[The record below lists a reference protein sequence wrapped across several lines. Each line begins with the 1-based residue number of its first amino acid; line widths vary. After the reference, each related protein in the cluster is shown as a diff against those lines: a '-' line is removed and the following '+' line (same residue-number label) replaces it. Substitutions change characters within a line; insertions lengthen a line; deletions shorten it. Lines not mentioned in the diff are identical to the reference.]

1 MQPDATIV
9 AAGPTSSAVV
19 AVAPRPRLWSVS
31 LALLFGVVHLYFLSF
46 ALYFAALPLYVKGAP
61 RWQIGLV
68 VGVPFIASML
78 LRLHTGRIVDRLG
91 RRRLLAAGAAG
102 CALASLLQAVSADVW
117 YLSAVRALYGI
128 TAAFLTTAIMA
139 SLADVLPAPRRGE
152 GMGWYGVVYT
162 STSLYG
168 PALGLWLAQAFGYGA
183 FFGAGVLLNLGC
195 LGLALLLPE
204 TQTAQHRAAPR
215 GKLFSPSARLTML
228 TFLSLTIPAG
238 AVTAFLALYEK
249 QRHAGDPGV
258 FFALYGVTLLLGRI
272 GGGWVADR
280 WSRRA
285 AIVPGLLVT
294 GGAMLLLSA
303 AHSAAA
309 FYLAALLYGAGFAF
323 GHTGLTIL
331 TMDRAPE
338 AERGAAMAT
347 LTGAWDVGTVLGAF
361 VLGFL
366 ADAGGYAALFALV
379 GLLPP
384 AQLVVFL
391 VCLRRDRRAAPESG
405 DRFLVTGY
413 R

>member
-1 MQPDATIV
+1 MRRETAFE
-9 AAGPTSSAVV
+9 ASGAVSTT
-19 AVAPRPRLWSVS
+19 AVAGAVRPRLWSAS
-31 LALLFGVVHLYFLSF
+31 FALLLGVVHLYFLSY
-46 ALYFAALPLYVKGAP
+46 ALYFAALPLYVKGAL

-78 LRLHTGRIVDRLG
+78 LRLYTGRIVDRVS

-102 CALASLLQAVSADVW
+102 CAVASLLQALSADIW
-117 YLSAVRALYGI
+117 YLSAVRVVYGV
-128 TAAFLTTAIMA
+128 TAAFLTTSIMA

-168 PALGLWLAQAFGYGA
+168 PALGLWLAQSLGYGA
-183 FFGAGVLLNLGC
+183 FFGFGAVLNVGC
-195 LGLALLLPE
+195 LALALLLTE
-204 TQTAQHRAAPR
+204 TQTPRQRAAPR
-215 GKLFSPSARLTML
+215 GKLFSPSARLPML

-249 QRHAGDPGV
+249 QRHAGDPGA
-258 FFALYGVTLLLGRI
+258 FFALYGATLLLGRL

-285 AIVPGLLVT
+285 AIVPGLIVT
-294 GGAMLLLSA
+294 GGAMLLLSTA
-303 AHSAAA
+303 GGAAA
-309 FYLAALLYGAGFAF
+309 FYLAALLYGGGFAF

-331 TMDRAPE
+331 TMDRAPA

-361 VLGFL
+361 VLGFF

-379 GLLPP
+379 GVLPL
-384 AQLVVFL
+384 AQLAVFL
-391 VCLRRDRRAAPESG
+391 SCLRAETRTRRLTPA
-405 DRFLVTGY
+405 
-413 R
+413 